1 MRSHIGLFYLTP
13 LALLSGAMLRRSNHV
28 GFSLW
33 RLLPRSE
40 GLPALLGLNPWFVTV
55 ANACTFSLWLHYP
68 SETCYDSEHVGHRN
82 AMLRMYFTASFNVH
96 HGRNPLSYARVALP
110 HSATLPQPR
119 WPAGACELI
128 TALCEDVVSRAYR
141 R

>member
-1 MRSHIGLFYLTP
+1 VICSHIGLFYLTP

-40 GLPALLGLNPWFVTV
+40 GLPALLGLNPCFVTV
-55 ANACTFSLWLHYP
+55 VNACTFSPWLH
-68 SETCYDSEHVGHRN
+68 YDSEHVGYQN

-96 HGRNPLSYARVALP
+96 HGRNQLSHARVALP
-110 HSATLPQPR
+110 HRATLPQPR
-119 WPAGACELI
+119 WRAGACELI
-128 TALCEDVVSRAYR
+128 TALCEDVVSRAHR